1 MRRQSPARRGRGSDT
16 FPMRTRIIL
25 PLVVMAVAAALWF
38 DARSSARQLQARLDS
53 LHQQRRELL
62 ALEAE
67 RARLHGDAAA
77 LDAAAAERE
86 HVLKAPVVAKPVPAS
101 APFAVG
107 EWTPYTSWSNSG
119 QATPR
124 ATLET
129 ALWAAAGG
137 DALAMQSLIEIDPA
151 AKIRAGQLL
160 DQLPPAA
167 RSSYVTPEALIANV
181 TMKNIPLTQAQ
192 VAWYHE
198 SDNDHAVV
206 GVLFQN
212 PEASPDAVV
221 KIPAGKQDNS
231 PPSLSDNR
239 TSAIALLELHRSSS
253 GWRLVVP
260 VAAVNRMAADIG
272 ARK

>member
-1 MRRQSPARRGRGSDT
+1 MRRLSPARRGRGSDT

-25 PLVVMAVAAALWF
+25 PVVVTVVAAALWF

-67 RARLHGDAAA
+67 RARLHGAAAA
-77 LDAAAAERE
+77 LDAAAAVRK
-86 HVLKAPVVAKPVPAS
+86 HSLVAPAVANPVPLP
-101 APFAVG
+101 APFTLG

-119 QATPR
+119 QSTPR

-137 DALAMQSLIEIDPA
+137 DALVMQSLIEIDPA
-151 AKIRAGQLL
+151 AMTRAEQLL
-160 DQLPPAA
+160 NQLPPAA

-192 VAWYHE
+192 IAWYHE

-212 PEASPDAVV
+212 PETSADAVV

-239 TSAIALLELHRSSS
+239 TSAIALLALHRSSS

>member
-1 MRRQSPARRGRGSDT
+1 
-16 FPMRTRIIL
+16 MRTRIIL
-25 PLVVMAVAAALWF
+25 PLVVTAVAAVLWF

-53 LHQQRRELL
+53 LRGQRRELL
-62 ALEAE
+62 ALETE
-67 RARLHGDAAA
+67 RGHLHGAIAA
-77 LDAAAAERE
+77 LDAEAAERK
-86 HVLKAPVVAKPVPAS
+86 HSLAPPPAAKPVPTP

-137 DALAMQSLIEIDPA
+137 DALAMQSLLEIDPA
-151 AKIRAGQLL
+151 AKTRAENLL

-167 RSSYVTPEALIANV
+167 RSTYVTPEALIANV
-181 TMKNIPLTQAQ
+181 TVKNIPLTQAQ
-192 VAWYHE
+192 IAWYHE
-198 SDNDHAVV
+198 SDSDHAVV

-212 PEASPDAVV
+212 PESSPEPVV
-221 KIPAGKQDNS
+221 KIPAGKQDNT
-231 PPSLSDNR
+231 PPMLSDNR
-239 TSAIALLELHRSSS
+239 TSAIALLALHRTSS

-260 VAAVNRMAADIG
+260 AAAINRIGTDIG
-272 ARK
+272 ASKK